1 MNPSSFRLQRLRLVA
16 ACAALLVGTSAHAQ
30 VLEVATSFSILGD
43 LVTQVGGERVKV
55 RTLVGPDEDAHAFQP
70 RPSDAREIGKAALVV
85 VNGLGFDDW
94 MARLARA
101 GGFKGTMVV
110 ASEGISTLAM
120 ARDDDHGHDHGH
132 ARGKAGDAGKAVD
145 PHAWQDVTNVRRY
158 VANITAALAKADPEG
173 AGIYQANAER
183 YDGELKALDAG
194 IRAAFAALPS
204 ERRKVVSSHDA
215 FGYFGPRLRHPLPVP
230 GRGGEQRRAD
240 RAGRRAPDP
249 PVEGRKGAG
258 CVHRE
263 RRRSAP
269 DRAHPQRKRRADR
282 RYAVFGRALEGERR
296 GAHLRADDAH
306 QPVDLDDGAHGIG
319 ALNPRRCPP
328 ARPGHRTAAF
338 AAAAAPT

>member
-1 MNPSSFRLQRLRLVA
+1 MHFVIFFNLDTTTMNPSSFRLQRLRLVA

-43 LVTQVGGERVKV
+43 LVGQVGGERVKV

-215 FGYFGPRLRHPLPVP
+215 FGYFGRAYDIRFLSPVGVANNAEPTAQGVARLIRQLKAEKVPAVFIENVADPRLIERIRSES
-230 GRGGEQRRAD
+230 GAQIGGTLYSD
-240 RAGRRAPDP
+240 
-249 PVEGRKGAG
+249 
-258 CVHRE
+258 
-263 RRRSAP
+263 
-269 DRAHPQRKRRADR
+269 
-282 RYAVFGRALEGERR
+282 ALSKANG
-296 GAHLRADDAH
+296 
-306 QPVDLDDGAHGIG
+306 
-319 ALNPRRCPP
+319 
-328 ARPGHRTAAF
+328 
-338 AAAAAPT
+338 AAPTYVQMMRTNLSTLTTALTASAR